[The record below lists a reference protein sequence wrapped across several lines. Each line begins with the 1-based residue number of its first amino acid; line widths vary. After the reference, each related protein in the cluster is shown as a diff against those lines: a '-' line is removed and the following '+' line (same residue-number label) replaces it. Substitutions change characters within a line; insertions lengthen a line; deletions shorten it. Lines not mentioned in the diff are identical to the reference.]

1 MKITT
6 TFEKIASFIFKSYV
20 FTACKIFSR
29 LKLTEEV
36 FFIRPIRYRLASMFA
51 ISTFLTIIFDWLH
64 KVWEKFICHTFTNLN
79 SITFT
84 IGFVSQP

>member
-1 MKITT
+1 
-6 TFEKIASFIFKSYV
+6 
-20 FTACKIFSR
+20 
-29 LKLTEEV
+29 
-36 FFIRPIRYRLASMFA
+36 LASMFA